1 MVYLLGVCGLFI
13 GIIFMGVGIGLYN
26 ISCGMIGLFAMF
38 FSIVIMAFYSASTE
52 ESKKNAIKSMKK
64 QKDHEKECG
73 IIEYKNKEK

>member
-38 FSIVIMAFYSASTE
+38 FSIVIMAFYSAATE

-64 QKDHEKECG
+64 QKESLDL
-73 IIEYKNKEK
+73 ITVI